1 MTDQT
6 ASTPA
11 EAQPEAERP
20 IVNVMLDI
28 ETMGTTPGSM
38 IVAIGA
44 CTFDPG
50 TTGIFVRRT
59 FYARVELDGQQV
71 YGLRIDPGTALWWMR
86 QDDAARME
94 LQDASRRSLVS
105 ALIDLSDT
113 LSEWCGRGGDLRLW
127 ANGANFDPCIL
138 EAAWRAA
145 FCDNPTPWRY
155 HEVRCARTLY
165 DLAGIDRQAYPP
177 RIPHHALEDALA
189 QADAAE
195 AALRIL
201 RQRRDAA

>member
-1 MTDQT
+1 MTDQP
-6 ASTPA
+6 ALTPA
-11 EAQPEAERP
+11 DDLPSERP
-20 IVNVMLDI
+20 PLHVMLDI

-44 CTFDPG
+44 CTFDHPG
-50 TTGIFVRRT
+50 QRGT
-59 FYARVELDGQQV
+59 FYARIEIEGQQQ
-71 YGLRIDPGTALWWMR
+71 YGLTIDPGTALWWMR

-94 LQDASRRSLVS
+94 LQTADRLMLST
-105 ALIDLSDT
+105 ALCDLSHMLHAWT
-113 LSEWCGRGGDLRLW
+113 TESGSAELRLW
-127 ANGANFDPCIL
+127 ANGANFDPVML
-138 EAAWRAA
+138 EAAWRARLSDA
-145 FCDNPTPWRY
+145 PTPWRY

-165 DLAGIDRQAYPP
+165 DLAGIDRSLFPP

-201 RQRRDAA
+201 RQRKDAA